1 MSGGLKFTLA
11 AGLLVVSAWAWTRH
25 ERIANEKAIAIVAS
39 ELAGRPVQVSCQGF
53 WSELLDIAN
62 RSGEVQFT
70 DGRPADDTYLT
81 RRVCRRL
88 DEFRAAELDCLTR
101 RVAAL
106 VTPEECAG
114 RVRPAAEAITTLA
127 HESMHL
133 RGWINEAQAQCY
145 AIQGLGWVVVRLGG
159 TPEQG
164 LALGSFVLEQQPR
177 LPSAYRSGECRAGG
191 ALDLVPSTA
200 EFPAGDGIRL
210 APSGLYARPD

>member
-1 MSGGLKFTLA
+1 MSRGLKFTLA
-11 AGLLVVSAWAWTRH
+11 VGLLVVSAWAWTRH

-39 ELAGRPVQVSCQGF
+39 ELAGRPVRVSCQGF

-81 RRVCRRL
+81 RRVCRQL
-88 DEFRAAELDCLTR
+88 EEFGAGELECLTR
-101 RVAAL
+101 RGAAL
-106 VTPEECAG
+106 VAAEECAD
-114 RVRPAAEAITTLA
+114 RVRLVAEAITTLA

-133 RGWINEAQAQCY
+133 RGWIDEAQTQCY

-159 TPEQG
+159 TPEEG
-164 LALGSFVLEQQPR
+164 VALGSFVLGEQPR

-200 EFPAGDGIRL
+200 EFPAEDGIRL
-210 APSGLYARPD
+210 TPARLYAQPG

>member
-1 MSGGLKFTLA
+1 VSTGLKFTFAVFLLA
-11 AGLLVVSAWAWTRH
+11 VSAWAWTRH
-25 ERIANEKAIAIVAS
+25 ERIAGEKEIAIVAS
-39 ELAGRPVQVSCQGF
+39 ELAGRPVQVNCQGF
-53 WSELLDIAN
+53 WSELLDITN

-88 DEFRAAELDCLTR
+88 EEFRAAELDCLTR
-101 RVAAL
+101 PGAAL
-106 VTPEECAG
+106 VTADECAG
-114 RVRPAAEAITTLA
+114 RVRPLAEALTTLT

-133 RGWINEAQAQCY
+133 RGWIDEAQTQCY
-145 AIQGLGWVVVRLGG
+145 AIQGVGWVVVRLGG

-164 LALGSFVLEQQPR
+164 VALGSFVLEQQPL

-210 APSGLYARPD
+210 APSGLYARPG